1 MKIPFLKQIVM
12 GNKNWI
18 PYSNVE
24 WKRSWDKW
32 NELPPT
38 TPKVD
43 LHSENMMLY
52 IWWDWKGSLY
62 YELLLE
68 NRTINSSKYCSPFGQ
83 LKAALKEKNLVLVNR
98 KHIVFHQ
105 DNARLHISLM
115 TRQKLLQLG
124 WEGLIHLP
132 YSPDTASSDFHLF
145 QSFQNSLNGKFS
157 IHWKIVRSTWNS
169 FLLKKIKSF
178 GKMEL

>member
-1 MKIPFLKQIVM
+1 MTSGYCTTIWNIRDHGASKINYYQPHQRPAFIQRRWWCIYGRIGSPLLWAPSGKQMI
-12 GNKNWI
+12 
-18 PYSNVE
+18 
-24 WKRSWDKW
+24 
-32 NELPPT
+32 
-38 TPKVD
+38 
-43 LHSENMMLY
+43 HS
-52 IWWDWKGSLY
+52 K
-62 YELLLE
+62 
-68 NRTINSSKYCSPFGQ
+68 KYCFQFDQ

-157 IHWKIVRSTWNS
+157 IPWKIVRSTWNS